1 MSKSPR
7 TAENSTE
14 AVGYG
19 KPPKETQFR
28 PGKSGNPNGRP
39 KGARNIDTLM
49 AEELAAPVKIREQG
63 VDQTVS
69 KAHAIVKKVLASAM
83 NGDMR
88 ASSAVLAWYAQKAA
102 RNPESD
108 EELAA
113 EDIEILEAL
122 QKRKA
127 SPK

>member
-1 MSKSPR
+1 MSKYPKN
-7 TAENSTE
+7 AENSTE

-102 RNPESD
+102 RNQDAD
-108 EELAA
+108 EEVAA
-113 EDIEILEAL
+113 EDIAIFDAL
-122 QKRKA
+122 QNRK
-127 SPK
+127 SPPK